1 MKIGQ
6 DKIYSLQYSSS
17 SIIIMR
23 SITLI
28 KIGGMV
34 TNSQSKCS
42 NPNKMNVVHS
52 TFHFEVNFDQYRVDE
67 TKPNVV
73 V

>member
-1 MKIGQ
+1 
-6 DKIYSLQYSSS
+6 
-17 SIIIMR
+17 MR